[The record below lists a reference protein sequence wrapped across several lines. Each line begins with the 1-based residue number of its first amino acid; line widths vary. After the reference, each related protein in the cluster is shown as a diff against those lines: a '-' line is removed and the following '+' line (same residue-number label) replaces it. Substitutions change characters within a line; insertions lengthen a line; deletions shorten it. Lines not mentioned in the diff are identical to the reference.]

1 MLIPSAPSVLNNP
14 VPRQFGFIFHFI
26 IIMKVIIASQVCD
39 EVTNP
44 EGNLNQTFV
53 LGDTLC
59 ESNDRLATI
68 ILAIIWVLFHA
79 SVLLDIKFPFI
90 MTYHVRFAAP
100 R

>member
-1 MLIPSAPSVLNNP
+1 MS
-14 VPRQFGFIFHFI
+14 RQFGFIFRFI
-26 IIMKVIIASQVCD
+26 IVIKVIIASQVCD
-39 EVTNP
+39 EVTNSS
-44 EGNLNQTFV
+44 LNQTFV

>member
-1 MLIPSAPSVLNNP
+1 MS
-14 VPRQFGFIFHFI
+14 RQFGFIFHFI
-26 IIMKVIIASQVCD
+26 IVIKIIIASQVCD
-39 EVTNP
+39 EVT
-44 EGNLNQTFV
+44 GNLNQTFV

-59 ESNDRLATI
+59 ESNGRLATI

-79 SVLLDIKFPFI
+79 IMLLDIKFPSI

>member
-1 MLIPSAPSVLNNP
+1 MT
-14 VPRQFGFIFHFI
+14 RQFGFIFHFI

-68 ILAIIWVLFHA
+68 ILSVSWVLLHVILF
-79 SVLLDIKFPFI
+79 LGTIWFPRI
-90 MTYHVRFAAP
+90 MTNRVRLAAP
-100 R
+100 HKMS

>member
-1 MLIPSAPSVLNNP
+1 MS
-14 VPRQFGFIFHFI
+14 RQFGFIFHFVI
-26 IIMKVIIASQVCD
+26 VIKVIIASQVCD
-39 EVTNP
+39 EVTN
-44 EGNLNQTFV
+44 GNLNQTFV

-79 SVLLDIKFPFI
+79 IMLLDIKFPSI